1 MTERH
6 RCSRKSLGIA
16 LALVGTSTAVAQ
28 ELDSLEPDL
37 ELLEFLGSFETD
49 EGEWIPPENFLTED
63 FQELLNLA
71 ARMDE
76 ISGNAGND
84 DTDQNAENAANAAQQ
99 DN

>member
-1 MTERH
+1 M
-6 RCSRKSLGIA
+6 
-16 LALVGTSTAVAQ
+16 AQ
-28 ELDSLEPDL
+28 ESELLEPDL

-76 ISGNAGND
+76 ISGNTGND
-84 DTDQNAENAANAAQQ
+84 DTGQNTENTANTAQQ